1 MGTFVPMKSSFSL
14 KLCLFSALLLA
25 IIFVMNRYFLPPS
38 LVSSHSIWLIVYF
51 FVTTLW
57 VNRYL
62 TKANQKSP
70 QHFVRAFMGLTAAR
84 MGISLFV
91 ILAYGLINRDGLLS
105 FAIQF
110 LILYF
115 LFLIMEI
122 ISIQK
127 MNKKEK

>member
-1 MGTFVPMKSSFSL
+1 MKSSFSL
-14 KLCLFSALLLA
+14 KISLFSLLLAA

-38 LVSSHSIWLIVYF
+38 LVSADSAWAIIIF

-57 VNRYL
+57 VNKYL

-70 QHFVRAFMGLTAAR
+70 QHFVRTFMGLMAAR
-84 MGISLFV
+84 MGLSLLV
-91 ILAYGLINRDGLLS
+91 LIVYGLINRDGLLS

-115 LFLIMEI
+115 VFLIIEI
-122 ISIQK
+122 ASIQK
-127 MNKKEK
+127 IIKKEK